1 MFKTQYLFKWMMFPC
16 LRVSEI
22 SFTLRGKRKLN
33 TNSEAMSRALILVI
47 KASTACWN
55 VIFTVII
62 FLSQWNTYFA
72 SVFLP
77 DKWKCGWCSDP
88 PKSTLSRSLYAT
100 GKVQYSPC
108 KKTVLYVHF
117 AGTSCYAHTKKKKK
131 KASHMY

>member
-22 SFTLRGKRKLN
+22 SFTLRGKRKFN

-72 SVFLP
+72 SVFLQTNENVV
-77 DKWKCGWCSDP
+77 DVL
-88 PKSTLSRSLYAT
+88 TLQ
-100 GKVQYSPC
+100 K
-108 KKTVLYVHF
+108 VLYQGHCMQQGKFSIFPVKRLCSMFTLQGLPAMHIL
-117 AGTSCYAHTKKKKK
+117 KKKKK